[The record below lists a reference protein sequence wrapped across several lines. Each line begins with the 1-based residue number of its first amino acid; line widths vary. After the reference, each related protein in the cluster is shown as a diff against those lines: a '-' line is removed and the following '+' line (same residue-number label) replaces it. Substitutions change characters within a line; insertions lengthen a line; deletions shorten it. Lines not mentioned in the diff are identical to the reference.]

1 MDKRTGKGKSIVPQL
16 KMLTYMHLFSPW
28 FKSFVIQKLISF
40 VYFTFSSNLK
50 KCSLFSWS
58 NRPKFSIFW
67 TRAGRHCSLLQNS
80 CSLFF
85 GLKSGR
91 VLYFVVLYKK
101 KSVPEDG
108 QKLENHSQVGF
119 CIFTLNLC
127 NFAFLHIFE
136 YAQLFDYAS
145 YEHVWPLIL
154 KLQLSNY
161 IQKWS
166 Q

>member
-1 MDKRTGKGKSIVPQL
+1 MFEFFEIFRWAYFQVGLLSGFYGIQILCVP
-16 KMLTYMHLFSPW
+16 W
-28 FKSFVIQKLISF
+28 
-40 VYFTFSSNLK
+40 
-50 KCSLFSWS
+50 
-58 NRPKFSIFW
+58 
-67 TRAGRHCSLLQNS
+67 
-80 CSLFF
+80 
-85 GLKSGR
+85 
-91 VLYFVVLYKK
+91 
-101 KSVPEDG
+101 DG

-136 YAQLFDYAS
+136 YAQLLDYAS

-166 Q
+166 QSGILSTFYENKVKCQYETGVKNPTHKFHPFLNQMPKNREILYIFT